1 MSQIAITKTAPLP
14 RRPLLD
20 ELSRRGVRI
29 TAQRRAVLEAMEQAG
44 GHLDAAELLERAS
57 KRAEGLDRATVYRT
71 IDLLKR
77 LGLVDELD
85 LMHVEGE
92 KHYYEIR
99 PDKEHAHAT
108 CVECGRVE
116 EFASPLLEQ
125 IRREVSRGLG
135 FEVEVARLEIGGRC
149 ARCRAGATQ
158 GASTPA
164 EGARPR

>member
-1 MSQIAITKTAPLP
+1 MSQIAITKKASVPKPPLI
-14 RRPLLD
+14 D

-29 TAQRRAVLEAMEQAG
+29 TAQRRAVLEAMEQAAE
-44 GHLDAAELLERAS
+44 HLDAAELLARAS
-57 KRAEGLDRATVYRT
+57 RRAPGLDRATVYRT

-108 CVECGRVE
+108 CVECGRVV
-116 EFASPLLEQ
+116 EFDSPQLEQ
-125 IRREVSRGLG
+125 IRKEVSYRLA
-135 FEVEVARLEIGGRC
+135 FEVQVARLEIGGRC
-149 ARCRAGATQ
+149 AACRAGRT
-158 GASTPA
+158 
-164 EGARPR
+164 EGARTPTADERPR

>member
-1 MSQIAITKTAPLP
+1 MPDTALLSKLPLTE
-14 RRPLLD
+14 
-20 ELSRRGVRI
+20 ELARRGVRI
-29 TAQRRAVLEAMEQAG
+29 TAQRRAVLETMEQAG

-57 KRAEGLDRATVYRT
+57 KRAAGLDRATVYRT

-108 CVECGRVE
+108 CVQCGRVE
-116 EFASPLLEQ
+116 EFVSPLLEQ
-125 IRREVSRGLG
+125 IRREVSRELG

-149 ARCRAGATQ
+149 ARCRASAKE
-158 GASTPA
+158 GASKPV
-164 EGARPR
+164 ENPRPR

>member
-1 MSQIAITKTAPLP
+1 MPFP
-14 RRPLLD
+14 RRPLID

-29 TAQRRAVLEAMEQAG
+29 TAQRRAVLETMEQAH
-44 GHLDAAELLERAS
+44 GHLDAAELLARAS

-99 PDKEHAHAT
+99 SDKEHAHAT

-116 EFASPLLEQ
+116 EFDSPLLEQ
-125 IRREVSRGLG
+125 IRKEISRELG
-135 FEVEVARLEIGGRC
+135 FVVEVARLEIGGRC
-149 ARCRAGATQ
+149 AQCRASAR
-158 GASTPA
+158 
-164 EGARPR
+164 EGAIKPVSNGRAR